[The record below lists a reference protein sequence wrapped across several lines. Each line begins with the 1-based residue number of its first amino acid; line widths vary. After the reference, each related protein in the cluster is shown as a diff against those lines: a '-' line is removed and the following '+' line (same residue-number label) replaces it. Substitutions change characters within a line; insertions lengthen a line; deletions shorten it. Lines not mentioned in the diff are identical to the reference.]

1 MDNIYKLVDNACTKV
16 KHDIKCRVETDR
28 IIHHLDDLMR
38 LSHWTGSNWR
48 EETTEE
54 ILYRTKQGMRS
65 HYTVSLF
72 SFLGVVWEVWY
83 FVDVQ
88 TSSRRFGDW
97 EQYNQRVHDLKL
109 ALDPYRMT
117 GLLLS
122 QVKKF
127 IDDNSHRVFDIKPE
141 EIEKFVLPIKHVV
154 CIGDIDIYSHDV
166 REAVV
171 EWKLKS
177 TQELGGVRG

>member
-1 MDNIYKLVDNACTKV
+1 MDNIYKLVDDACVKV

-28 IIHHLDDLMR
+28 IIHHLDALMC
-38 LSHWTGSNWR
+38 LSHWTGGNWR

-65 HYTVSLF
+65 HNTVSLF
-72 SFLGVVWEVWY
+72 SFLGVVWEVGY

-97 EQYNQRVHDLKL
+97 EQHNQRVHDLKL

-122 QVKKF
+122 QVKSF
-127 IDDNSHRVFDIKPE
+127 IEDNSSRVFDIKPE
-141 EIEKFVLPIKHVV
+141 EIEKFVLPIKNVV
-154 CIGDIDIYSHDV
+154 WIGEVNHSRLYSHSNC
-166 REAVV
+166 EAVV

-177 TQELGGVRG
+177 TQELGV

>member
-28 IIHHLDDLMR
+28 IIHHLDALMCP
-38 LSHWTGSNWR
+38 SHWTGGNWR

-72 SFLGVVWEVWY
+72 SFLGVVWEVCY
-83 FVDVQ
+83 SVDVQ
-88 TSSRRFGDW
+88 ASSRCYWDC
-97 EQYNQRVHDLKL
+97 EQDNQRVHDLKL
-109 ALDPYRMT
+109 VLAPYEMT

-122 QVKKF
+122 QVKRF
-127 IDDNSHRVFDIKPE
+127 IEDNSSRVFDIKPE
-141 EIEKFVLPIKHVV
+141 EIEKFVLPIKNVV
-154 CIGDIDIYSHDV
+154 WIGEVNYSRLYSHSNC
-166 REAVV
+166 EAVV
-171 EWKLKS
+171 EWELKS
-177 TQELGGVRG
+177 TH